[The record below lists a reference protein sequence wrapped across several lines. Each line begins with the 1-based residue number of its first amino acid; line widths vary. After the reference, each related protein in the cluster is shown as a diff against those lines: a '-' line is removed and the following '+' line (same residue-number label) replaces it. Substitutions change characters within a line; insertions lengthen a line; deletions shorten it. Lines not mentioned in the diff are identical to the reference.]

1 MREQFIPYKQALE
14 LRDLGFDE
22 KCLVTE
28 SKVGYA
34 RNPSTDME
42 ELLIQEPFY
51 WTNSKIHSDN
61 CTLPLWQQAFDWF
74 REKYDLLGYVQDES
88 SIDDNVNIHDK
99 WMYVI
104 QELPIVLH
112 DDLSDNVLYKT
123 HQEARQACLEKL
135 IELVKSKLT

>member
-42 ELLIQEPFY
+42 ELPIQEPFY
-51 WTNSKIHSDN
+51 WMNSKIHTDN

-74 REKYDLLGYVQDES
+74 REKHNILG
-88 SIDDNVNIHDK
+88 NVYANASGYLFEWHDA
-99 WMYVI
+99 
-104 QELPIVLH
+104 EGGTH
-112 DDLSDNVLYKT
+112 RGDSDFDGPNDGGVWDTY
-123 HQEARQACLEKL
+123 QEAREALL
-135 IELVKSKLT
+135 IRLISIIKKS

>member
-42 ELLIQEPFY
+42 ELPIQEPFY

-61 CTLPLWQQAFDWF
+61 CTLPLWQQAFDWLF
-74 REKYDLLGYVQDES
+74 QKYSLNLSLEGKDSYQDKFNKLQNA
-88 SIDDNVNIHDK
+88 IRD
-99 WMYVI
+99 I
-104 QELPIVLH
+104 QNNQ
-112 DDLSDNVLYKT
+112 S
-123 HQEARQACLEKL
+123 
-135 IELVKSKLT
+135 